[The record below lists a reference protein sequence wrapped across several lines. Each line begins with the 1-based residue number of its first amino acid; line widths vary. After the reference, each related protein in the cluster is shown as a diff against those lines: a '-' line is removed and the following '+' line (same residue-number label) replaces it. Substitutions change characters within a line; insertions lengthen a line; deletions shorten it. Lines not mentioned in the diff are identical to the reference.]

1 MAKNIGPDV
10 FCYFCG
16 DFTKVS
22 KIKKI
27 VDFVDNLY
35 HAYLGTKL
43 GDRDK
48 SWFPHIVC
56 KTCPEHLC

>member
-16 DFTKVS
+16 EFTKVS

-27 VDFVDNLY
+27 ADLVDNLH

-43 GDRDK
+43 GGRDK
-48 SWFPHIVC
+48 SWFH
-56 KTCPEHLC
+56 T